1 MFAGDSFRVCSR
13 LLVAGP
19 LPPGIGLCRVL
30 FEHAHLAAEV
40 RAAHLLHA
48 EDERRRASGHS
59 RTQPRR
65 VPLSDIHIPPLG
77 IRKVAVRVEDQLLNE
92 GVRSE
97 VAPEAVGKFEQPA
110 VRAFIGLESMSARCE
125 AESYKH
131 PYDVVVHQRDAT
143 LAFESWFDQGTDL
156 GRGQSEPL

>member
-1 MFAGDSFRVCSR
+1 MFARDSFRVCSR
-13 LLVAGP
+13 LLVARP
-19 LPPGIGLCRVL
+19 LACGICLSRVL

-40 RAAHLLHA
+40 RAAHLLDA
-48 EDERRRASGHS
+48 EDERRRSSGHS
-59 RTQPRR
+59 RTQPCR

-92 GVRSE
+92 GIRSE
-97 VAPEAVGKFEQPA
+97 VAPEAVGEFEQPA
-110 VRAFIGLESMSARCE
+110 LRALIGLESMSAQVGGRNI
-125 AESYKH
+125 H
-131 PYDVVVHQRDAT
+131 DTYDVVVHQRDAT

>member
-1 MFAGDSFRVCSR
+1 MFARDSFRVCSR
-13 LLVAGP
+13 LLVARP
-19 LPPGIGLCRVL
+19 LASGICLSRVL

-40 RAAHLLHA
+40 RAAHLLDA

-92 GVRSE
+92 GIRSE
-97 VAPEAVGKFEQPA
+97 VAPEAVGEFEQPA
-110 VRAFIGLESMSARCE
+110 LRTLIGLESMSAQWAGE
-125 AESYKH
+125 IYMDT
-131 PYDVVVHQRDAT
+131 YDVVVHQRDAT